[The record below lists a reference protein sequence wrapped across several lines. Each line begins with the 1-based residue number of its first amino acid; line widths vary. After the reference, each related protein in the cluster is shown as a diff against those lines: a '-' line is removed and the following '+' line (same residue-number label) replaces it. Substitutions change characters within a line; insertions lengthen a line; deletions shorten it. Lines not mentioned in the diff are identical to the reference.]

1 MKKWNWVSFIVG
13 IVTGA
18 LLMIGVA
25 FLIGNNGISH
35 NDIKNVPGLTML
47 SENQKSSVF
56 DTKSI
61 KIMQTL
67 SPKMALAHTEEV
79 SKYTHEINYYGTL
92 VLYIA
97 SDDNPLY
104 DDQIIK
110 IPNSKRLVQVGTY
123 EYETNMKTKKTV
135 PAVSIK

>member
-25 FLIGNNGISH
+25 FLIGNNVISH

>member
-92 VLYIA
+92 VQYIA

>member
-79 SKYTHEINYYGTL
+79 SKYTHEINYYGTF